1 MEGSRFGP
9 YRTKPAKFITARRVV
24 GKFLKQAAPGNGPEL
39 GGSTVT
45 AQPKTDEPKP
55 LGKTSLWVIPG
66 SRLLPHPPVVHVS
79 TRIRL
84 ALHERVKAAPL
95 QALLLPI
102 SLLNQG
108 SDHIDI
114 RRGNQA
120 YTRILVQTGDKIL
133 LG

>member
-9 YRTKPAKFITARRVV
+9 YRTKPAKFITAGSVV
-24 GKFLKQAAPGNGPEL
+24 EKLLKQAAPGNGPEL
-39 GGSTVT
+39 GSATVT

-55 LGKTSLWVIPG
+55 LGKTPLWEIPG

-95 QALLLPI
+95 QALHLPI
-102 SLLNQG
+102 ALLNQR

-114 RRGNQA
+114 RRGNQTD
-120 YTRILVQTGDKIL
+120 TRILVETGDEIL